1 MRSARAKVRCLKAL
15 NSRELCGLVWD
26 SGEEVSE
33 GDSAGEAPAASE
45 ADTGAREEF
54 KAKEC
59 KSTSQKYEMSI
70 HLEREK
76 GSPPR

>member
-1 MRSARAKVRCLKAL
+1 MRSARTKARCLKAL

-33 GDSAGEAPAASE
+33 GDSVGEAPAACE
-45 ADTGAREEF
+45 ADTGGREF

-59 KSTSQKYEMSI
+59 KITSQKYKMSI

-76 GSPPR
+76 GSPPS